1 MQEYANGYDL
11 SVLLKVKQHVRQE
24 EARIIIKQVV
34 SGIKD
39 VWALGIIHRDMK
51 LANILL
57 HFPDK
62 PELEGLTKQQK
73 KAFLNS
79 VDLTRIEF

>member
-1 MQEYANGYDL
+1 MMQEYANGYDL
-11 SVLLKVKQHVRQE
+11 AHLLKARGRIRQE
-24 EARIIIKQVV
+24 EARIIIRQVV

-39 VWALGIIHRDMK
+39 VWSMGIIHRDIK

-62 PELEGLTKQQK
+62 PDLENLN
-73 KAFLNS
+73 KA
-79 VDLTRIEF
+79 

>member
-1 MQEYANGYDL
+1 MMQEYANGFDL
-11 SVLLKVKQHVRQE
+11 GVLLKARGHIRQE

-34 SGIKD
+34 QGIKD
-39 VWALGIIHRDMK
+39 VWALNIIHRDMK

-62 PELEGLTKQQK
+62 PELES
-73 KAFLNS
+73 LNK
-79 VDLTRIEF
+79 